1 MFALK
6 KILLIGLSMLL
17 LAGCSSTAEEQTVT
31 KDETTYN
38 YKGQRVVNPF
48 KNDIIISH
56 SSSVTSAEGGY
67 HVIKETKK
75 LQTTKNKEALEKV
88 HYESI
93 PKSNLNPDRS
103 KVIFNY
109 KVVAEGTI
117 PSKTAIAKNKVYYI
131 HNADVFKTLEMDF
144 GFEQPNPPFSPLRDY
159 YLVTFSNTCDFNV
172 GKVSLSSNTTLNITT
187 NGNKSSSCNGERK
200 FAIIETPEVAAKTYS
215 INGYSGKVIELA
227 SDFLNSLK

>member
-1 MFALK
+1 MK
-6 KILLIGLSMLL
+6 KILLIGLSVLL
-17 LAGCSSTAEEQTVT
+17 LAGCSSTAEEQKVT

-48 KNDIIISH
+48 KDDIVINH
-56 SSSVTSAEGGY
+56 SSKVIAEEDGSY
-67 HVIKETKK
+67 VVKETKK

-103 KVIFNY
+103 KVVFSH
-109 KVVAEGTI
+109 KVVAEGTM
-117 PSKTAIAKNKVYYI
+117 PAKTAITKNKIYYI
-131 HNADVFKTLEMDF
+131 HNSDVFKTLEMDF

-159 YLVTFSNTCDFNV
+159 YLVTYSNTCDFNV
-172 GKVSLSSNTTLNITT
+172 SSVSLSSKTTLNVTT
-187 NGNKSSSCNGERK
+187 TGNKSSSCNGERK

-215 INGYSGKVIELA
+215 VNGYSGKIKELA
-227 SDFLNSLK
+227 SDFLNSLNN